1 MKQQNKRN
9 GFTLIETLIVLTIFS
24 VLSLTAIVSF
34 KPVQEELIAEQFFDQ
49 LQKDILFAQ
58 QHAVMIRV
66 PCTLMFDE
74 EETGYRI
81 RLGRADVT
89 EDLIKR
95 KLPEGM
101 KLITDTLGLKVSFL
115 ANGNISAS
123 GKIRVVYRQQTFKIT
138 FYLGKGRFVVS
149 KQ

>member
-1 MKQQNKRN
+1 MNRKSRRN
-9 GFTLIETLIVLTIFS
+9 GFTLIETLIVLSIFS

-34 KPVQEELIAEQFFDQ
+34 KPIQEELIVEQFFDQ
-49 LQKDILFAQ
+49 LQKDILYAQ

-66 PCTLMFDE
+66 PCTLLFDE
-74 EETGYRI
+74 NETGYRI
-81 RLGRADVT
+81 REGRADVSA
-89 EDLIKR
+89 DLIKR
-95 KLPEGM
+95 RLPEGM

-123 GKIRVVYRQQTFKIT
+123 GKVRIVYRQQTYQIT

>member
-1 MKQQNKRN
+1 MNRQSRRN
-9 GFTLIETLIVLTIFS
+9 GFTLIETLIVLMIFS
-24 VLSLTAIVSF
+24 VLSLTATISF
-34 KPVQEELIAEQFFDQ
+34 KPVEEELIAEQFFDQ
-49 LQKDILFAQ
+49 LQKDILYAQ

-66 PCTLMFDE
+66 PCTLLFDE
-74 EETGYRI
+74 NETGYRI
-81 RLGRADVT
+81 REGRANVT
-89 EDLIKR
+89 QDLIKR
-95 KLPEGM
+95 RLPEGM

-123 GKIRVVYRQQTFKIT
+123 GKIRVVYRQHTYKIT